1 MQAKDL
7 RILIGEAKPINEI
20 TDPAQ
25 RDARAHI
32 INAFSMMN
40 ADGSAPRSVD
50 FHSFRGAFTPEFF
63 PRRFALKDSI
73 YSQRLDL
80 LAFLLRN
87 ALYRFSTCS
96 PPIKYCE
103 FSVGCGDLSRP
114 WIFDILLTFSNAEPI
129 SELKKLVNNNHFPWL
144 KTDGFERAIDYRFLA
159 GFNRRIS
166 RVSHGYSVD
175 EAVAFLFE
183 VPHNAIHVPIVLSTD
198 DDGIWP
204 IDKCPLEHQEHH
216 SLAAEYCR
224 AITTRFIT
232 KNHLKNMI
240 KNSKRFCFTYGKALP
255 KEKSQKTITVR
266 DINEGDYFPTDI
278 IVHPD
283 VLRMLLARIPRSD
296 IDLYPCLKY
305 YQTLYKL
312 KIPPSKSRDFD
323 DDESRDS
330 DDDWKK
336 QCQLIGPDQ
345 RSELVHNACEN
356 VYLQLMNDTPG
367 QGARMQ
373 VTKDNESFLFCSEVP
388 NNRKGVPNFL
398 LSTIREFITKNTS
411 KATIFSFL
419 PNIDVNNSKVISD
432 LQNIDK
438 SITNRKI
445 EIFIHT
451 NTEKDITI
459 PRMTSGKLLINNKPN
474 QRTGPAQEQIQC
486 ALYAVCPHGSVATAA
501 LHFIAQHSDNKSLVF
516 ERQHLSELG
525 SGIQLAVGA
534 M

>member
-255 KEKSQKTITVR
+255 KEESQKISAVR

-330 DDDWKK
+330 DDDWKN
-336 QCQLIGPDQ
+336 QCQLVGP
-345 RSELVHNACEN
+345 V
-356 VYLQLMNDTPG
+356 
-367 QGARMQ
+367 
-373 VTKDNESFLFCSEVP
+373 
-388 NNRKGVPNFL
+388 
-398 LSTIREFITKNTS
+398 
-411 KATIFSFL
+411 
-419 PNIDVNNSKVISD
+419 
-432 LQNIDK
+432 
-438 SITNRKI
+438 
-445 EIFIHT
+445 
-451 NTEKDITI
+451 
-459 PRMTSGKLLINNKPN
+459 
-474 QRTGPAQEQIQC
+474 
-486 ALYAVCPHGSVATAA
+486 
-501 LHFIAQHSDNKSLVF
+501 
-516 ERQHLSELG
+516 LSELG